1 MQDRHLTMKSPSKN
15 PSSQD
20 ATSKDLSFKAFHE
33 LMAHKVTE
41 ILLVCSPYDAFIL
54 EEEGRLAE
62 RIILEYRGLNLS
74 RPPRIGWVSTA
85 ENAFSKLEQKW
96 YDFIITTPRIED
108 MEVGAFSREIK
119 KRYPDLPIYLLT
131 HYATNKYMEQLARP
145 GLSIDRILVWTGNA
159 DLLLAVVKNLE
170 DHWNIADDTALAK
183 VRVIILV
190 EDSPYYFSSILP
202 LLYKEIVTQTQA
214 VMEDSLNE
222 EHRLLR
228 MRARPKIVVAET
240 YEQAEQLYHRYK
252 PYLLSILSDVRFPKN
267 GTVDPD
273 AGVKLLRMIKQDTP
287 WIPLLMLSS
296 EERNREKAYMLEAD
310 FINKNSPN
318 LHTLIRS
325 FFIKHLGFGPFIFRM
340 PDGTE
345 LARAGSLLEMEK
357 VLAAIPD
364 ESIFYHARHNDF
376 STWLMARS
384 EIKMA
389 TRLRPIKA
397 TDFSSVAQMR
407 YHLISNI
414 KARRKGRQK
423 GIIIEFSPETYDA
436 DTDFAKIGRGSLGG
450 KARGLAFVSTLL
462 KDAGHLQERFPAV
475 DIFIPKTLVISTD
488 GFDAFMAEN
497 QLDDVTQTDL
507 ADEQINA
514 RFVAAKLPPL
524 LVGDLRRYLQYA
536 TYPLAVRS
544 SSLLEDAYSQPYA
557 GIYRTYM
564 IPNCDPSLDERV
576 RQLATAVKLVYASTF
591 LETPRSFAQS
601 TLHRTEEEKMAVVV
615 QQLIGDVQGGLFYP
629 CISGVAQS
637 HNYYPVAPMRSEE
650 GVAHIALGLG
660 KTVVEG
666 GNALRFSPRHPQVLP
681 QFSTVEDKLANAQRH
696 FYALKMG
703 PLPEVAL
710 ADENATLVRIDVDE
724 AVDHPAL
731 RYVAS
736 YYIPEENRIRDAWS
750 KQGFPVI
757 TFARILKHD
766 SFPLAKILRELLKIG
781 QNGMGGPVEM
791 EFCVRLD
798 PSGQRRPQ
806 FALLQ
811 IRPMSV
817 GGNNQQVHIAQKEI
831 EEALLHT
838 HRALGVS
845 QTSPVTDIV
854 FVKPERFDPAKTRA
868 MAEEISAI
876 NSTLARSRRDY
887 LLIGPGRWGSA
898 DHWLGI
904 PVNWQNISKVLAI
917 VETSADNINADA
929 SQGSHFFHNI
939 TSLGIAYLTIRTA
952 KEGAIRWDLLN
963 QLSAVA
969 ETEHIR
975 HVRPEQQVIL
985 KVDARSSRAVVI
997 PEAAACVIE
1006 EQIMRLPRDCR
1017 RA

>member
-1 MQDRHLTMKSPSKN
+1 MKP
-15 PSSQD
+15 PSSENAQN
-20 ATSKDLSFKAFHE
+20 SDLSFKAFHE
-33 LMAHKVTE
+33 LMANKVAE

-85 ENAFSKLEQKW
+85 EKAFAKLEQKW
-96 YDFIITTPRIED
+96 YDIIITTPRIED

-119 KRYPDLPIYLLT
+119 KRYPELPIYMLT

-170 DHWNIADDTALAK
+170 DHWNIADDTALAQ

-240 YEQAEQLYHRYK
+240 YEQAEKLYHRYK

-267 GTVDPD
+267 GLMDSD
-273 AGVKLLRMIKQDTP
+273 AGVKLLRMVKEDSP

-296 EERNREKAYMLEAD
+296 EERNRERAYTLEAD

-325 FFIKHLGFGPFIFRM
+325 YFIEHLGFGPFIFRM
-340 PDGTE
+340 PDGSE
-345 LARAGSLLEMEK
+345 LARASSLFEMEK
-357 VLAAIPD
+357 VLATIPD

-389 TRLRPIKA
+389 TRMRPIKA
-397 TDFSSVAQMR
+397 TDFSNIAQMR

-414 KARRKGRQK
+414 QARRKGRQK
-423 GIIIEFSPETYDA
+423 GIIIDFASETYDA

-462 KDAGHLQERFPAV
+462 KNADHLRERFPQV
-475 DIFIPKTLVISTD
+475 DILIPKTLVISTE

-497 QLDDVTQTDL
+497 QLNDVAHTDL
-507 ADEQINA
+507 SDEQINA
-514 RFVAAKLPPL
+514 RFVDAKLPPKL
-524 LVGDLRRYLQYA
+524 IGDLRRYLHYA

-564 IPNCDPSLDERV
+564 IPNCDPSFDERV
-576 RQLATAVKLVYASTF
+576 HQLATAVKQVYASTF
-591 LETPRSFAQS
+591 LNIPRSFAKN

-615 QQLIGDVQGGLFYP
+615 QQLVGDVQDNLFYP

-637 HNYYPVAPMRSEE
+637 HNYYPVAPMRSED

-666 GNALRFSPRHPQVLP
+666 GNALRFSPRYPQVLP
-681 QFSTVEDKLANAQRH
+681 QFSTVDDMLANAQRY
-696 FYALKMG
+696 FYALKMDPPPG
-703 PLPEVAL
+703 TAL
-710 ADENATLVRIDVDE
+710 ADEDATLARIDVDE
-724 AVDHPAL
+724 AIHHAAVRH
-731 RYVAS
+731 VSS
-736 YYIPEENRIRDAWS
+736 YYLPQENRIRDAWS
-750 KQGFPVI
+750 KQGYPVI

-766 SFPLAKILRELLKIG
+766 SFPLAGILQELLTIG
-781 QNGMGGPVEM
+781 RNGMGGPVEM
-791 EFCVRLD
+791 EFCVRID
-798 PSGQRRPQ
+798 PENKTRSQ

-817 GGNNQQVHIAQKEI
+817 GGNNQQVNIAPKEI
-831 EEALLHT
+831 EEALLHSQK
-838 HRALGVS
+838 ALGVS
-845 QTSPVTDIV
+845 HISPVTDIV
-854 FVKPERFDPAKTRA
+854 YVKPERFDPAKTRA
-868 MAEEISAI
+868 IAEEIGFI
-876 NSTLARSRRDY
+876 NSALAKAGRNY

-904 PVNWQNISKVLAI
+904 PVNWQNISNVLAI

-939 TSLGIAYLTIRTA
+939 TSLGIAYLTIR
-952 KEGAIRWDLLN
+952 KVQEGTIQWD
-963 QLSAVA
+963 QLARFPMVA
-969 ETEHIR
+969 EAEYVR
-975 HVRPEQQVIL
+975 HVRPKQTVIL
-985 KVDARSSRAVVI
+985 KIDGRSSQAVVL
-997 PEAAACVIE
+997 PEASACFFDD
-1006 EQIMRLPRDCR
+1006 QLMQLPQDCR
-1017 RA
+1017 RT